1 MKRLWKPL
9 LCLLLAALTLSGCS
23 GQPSATEQFPE
34 VTQALGP
41 ATPTPEPIVPE
52 TETDPSTADAASGAG
67 TADASAPQTIFDTN
81 PYDVALEN
89 SFTEQDALNEENY
102 IDPELDDGS
111 DLYIP
116 EPTGTVYPYA
126 GSTPIPLDPIDM
138 PTPTPRPSLSFTY
151 GDYSAASVGV
161 SFKAPAGWLVDES
174 QAQTFILREPESQIK
189 DGQQCVITIT
199 AQTVTSNYNQS
210 DLESLVK
217 ERLHIIGG
225 ASDISSFKPSYT
237 ATRYMMGSLGVYANY
252 TATRTDGVEIGG
264 RIQYVCIDRTLYGLE
279 ILFPAG
285 FREDFIDVFGEIR
298 GSMKTMY

>member
-1 MKRLWKPL
+1 MKRLWKLL
-9 LCLLLAALTLSGCS
+9 LCLLLAVLTLSACS
-23 GQPSATEQFPE
+23 GQPSNTEQFPE

-41 ATPTPEPIVPE
+41 ATPTPEPIVLDSQD
-52 TETDPSTADAASGAG
+52 DPSTAGGGGDSGA
-67 TADASAPQTIFDTN
+67 ADPSAPQSIFDTN
-81 PYDVALEN
+81 PYDVVLEN
-89 SFTEQDALNEENY
+89 GFTEQDALNEENY

-111 DLYIP
+111 DLYVP

-174 QAQTFILREPESQIK
+174 QAQTFILREPDSQIK
-189 DGQQCVITIT
+189 DGQQCVITISSQ
-199 AQTVTSNYNQS
+199 AVTSNYNQS
-210 DLESLVK
+210 DLETLVK
-217 ERLHIIGG
+217 DRLDVIGG
-225 ASDISSFKPSYT
+225 ASNITSFKPSYT

-252 TATRTDGVEIGG
+252 TATTTDGVEIGG

-279 ILFPAG
+279 ILFPEG

-298 GSMKTMY
+298 GSMKSMY

>member
-1 MKRLWKPL
+1 MKRLWKLL
-9 LCLLLAALTLSGCS
+9 LCLLLAVLTLSACS
-23 GQPSATEQFPE
+23 GQPSSPEQFPE

-41 ATPTPEPIVPE
+41 ATPTPEPIVLDSQD
-52 TETDPSTADAASGAG
+52 DPSTADGSGDSGA
-67 TADASAPQTIFDTN
+67 ADPSAPQSIFDTN
-81 PYDVALEN
+81 PYDVVLEN
-89 SFTEQDALNEENY
+89 GFTEQDALNEENY

-111 DLYIP
+111 DLYVP

-174 QAQTFILREPESQIK
+174 QAQTFILREPDSQIK
-189 DGQQCVITIT
+189 DGQQCVITISSQ
-199 AQTVTSNYNQS
+199 AGTSNYNQS
-210 DLESLVK
+210 DLETLVK
-217 ERLHIIGG
+217 DRLDVIGG
-225 ASDISSFKPSYT
+225 ASNITSFKPSYT

-252 TATRTDGVEIGG
+252 TATRSDGVEIGG

-279 ILFPAG
+279 ILFPEG
-285 FREDFIDVFGEIR
+285 FREDFIDVFGKIR
-298 GSMKTMY
+298 GSMKSAT

>member
-41 ATPTPEPIVPE
+41 ATPTPEPIVLE

-67 TADASAPQTIFDTN
+67 TADASAPQSIFDTN

-138 PTPTPRPSLSFTY
+138 PTPTRVPR
-151 GDYSAASVGV
+151 SAL
-161 SFKAPAGWLVDES
+161 P
-174 QAQTFILREPESQIK
+174 
-189 DGQQCVITIT
+189 
-199 AQTVTSNYNQS
+199 
-210 DLESLVK
+210 
-217 ERLHIIGG
+217 
-225 ASDISSFKPSYT
+225 T
-237 ATRYMMGSLGVYANY
+237 AT
-252 TATRTDGVEIGG
+252 TAR
-264 RIQYVCIDRTLYGLE
+264 L
-279 ILFPAG
+279 PWA
-285 FREDFIDVFGEIR
+285 
-298 GSMKTMY
+298 